1 MKELVTE
8 HLIIRDFRESDGE
21 DLYEYLSDEE
31 VVKFEPYKPFKKNEA
46 YNEAK
51 RRSEDERFLAVCL
64 KSGKLIGNLY
74 FAKGNFETFEV
85 GYVFNKSYWGNGYAT
100 ESLKALMN
108 YAFEEMKVRRIIA
121 KCDPK
126 NSNSWRLLERVGMRR
141 EGTLLENV
149 YFHIDEDG
157 NPIWKDT
164 YEYALLKSEYKW
176 EISSS

>member
-1 MKELVTE
+1 MRELVTE
-8 HLIIRDFRESDGE
+8 GLIIRNFRESDGK
-21 DLYEYLSDEE
+21 DLYEYLSEEE
-31 VVKFEPYKPFKKNEA
+31 VVKFEPYKPFTKNEA
-46 YNEAK
+46 YSEAK

-74 FAKGNFETFEV
+74 FAKEDFDTWEV
-85 GYVFNKSYWGNGYAT
+85 GYVFNKSYWGKGYAT
-100 ESLKALMN
+100 ESLKALIK

-121 KCDPK
+121 MCDPK

-149 YFHIDEDG
+149 YFHTDEDG

-164 YEYALLKSEYKW
+164 YEYALLKSEYK
-176 EISSS
+176 